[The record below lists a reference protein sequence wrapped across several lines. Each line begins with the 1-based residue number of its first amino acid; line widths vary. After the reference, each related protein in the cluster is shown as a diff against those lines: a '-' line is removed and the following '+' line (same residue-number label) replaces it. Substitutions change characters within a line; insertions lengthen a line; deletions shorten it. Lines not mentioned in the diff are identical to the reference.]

1 VSDLASKK
9 CEACEAG
16 TPSLGPDRATEL
28 HGQLNPDWVL
38 HADKIEREFK
48 FANFT
53 EAFGTATK
61 VALIAENQG
70 HHPDFEIGWGRL
82 GLTLTTHAVKGLSE
96 NDFIMAAKI
105 DQL

>member
-1 VSDLASKK
+1 VSDLASRK
-9 CEACEAG
+9 CEACESG
-16 TPSLGPDRATEL
+16 TPSLGPNRAAEL
-28 HGQLNPDWVL
+28 HSQLNPDWVL

-48 FANFT
+48 FRNFT

-61 VALIAENQG
+61 VALLAENQG

-105 DQL
+105 DQF